1 MNRQQRLEELAKQAK
16 RTKTKRW
23 GLWIGIGLPV
33 LIALLFLLA
42 KVTDK
47 GSDGTSAATTTAV
60 PTTVLETTTSVDPN
74 ASTTVAASTT
84 VDPNATTTTLAPFA
98 FGKGGCPAADG
109 TSVKQSTFTQAFKMC
124 IDPTKKYSAK
134 IVTSQG
140 EIDVDLN
147 TADVPGTVNNFVT
160 LARFHYYDNTSIFRT
175 DPSLDIIQG
184 GGKSNQ
190 DTPGYS
196 IPDEKNG

>member
-42 KVTDK
+42 KVTDN
-47 GSDGTSAATTTAV
+47 GDAASSASTTAV
-60 PTTVLETTTSVDPN
+60 PTTVLDTTTSVDPN

-98 FGKGGCPAADG
+98 YGKGGCPAVDG
-109 TSVKQSTFTQAFKMC
+109 TSVKQSTFAQAFKLC
-124 IDPTKKYSAK
+124 IDPT
-134 IVTSQG
+134 
-140 EIDVDLN
+140 
-147 TADVPGTVNNFVT
+147 
-160 LARFHYYDNTSIFRT
+160 
-175 DPSLDIIQG
+175 
-184 GGKSNQ
+184 
-190 DTPGYS
+190 
-196 IPDEKNG
+196 